1 MHTSDPPP
9 HLGEPMSIGSIGSA
23 NSAWPSQQ
31 SSSTQSNWQNVMSSV
46 SGTLGLSSSALKQQ
60 LQSGESLSSIAQAQG
75 VSQQTLI
82 GSIQSALTQNGSTA
96 SGSQLTQ
103 AATNIANRT
112 PGAGGHHHHH
122 GGGGGLES
130 LLATEDTSSTDSTDS
145 TDAAG
150 PSAATPVTDDSGVPF
165 ADQLSA
171 ATSSS
176 SLLSALTD
184 PSSSQDSTST
194 LASLAGDSDLWQGIN
209 TVA

>member
-130 LLATEDTSSTDSTDS
+130 LLATDDTSSTDS

-194 LASLAGDSDLWQGIN
+194 LFASLAGDSDLWQGIN

>member
-1 MHTSDPPP
+1 
-9 HLGEPMSIGSIGSA
+9 MSIGSIGGV

-31 SSSTQSNWQNVMSSV
+31 SSSAQNSFQNVLSSV
-46 SGTLGLSSSALKQQ
+46 SGTLGLSTSALQQQ
-60 LQSGESLSSIAQAQG
+60 LQSGQSLSTIAQSQG

-96 SGSQLTQ
+96 SGPQLTQ

-112 PGAGGHHHHH
+112 PGGGGHHHHH
-122 GGGGGLES
+122 GGGGGGGGGGIES
-130 LLATEDTSSTDSTDS
+130 LLASDTTSSTDS

-150 PSAATPVTDDSGVPF
+150 PSAATPTTDSSF
-165 ADQLSA
+165 ADELSG
-171 ATSSS
+171 ATSAS

-184 PSSSQDSTST
+184 PSSAQNSSSTMAN
-194 LASLAGDSDLWQGIN
+194 LASESDLWQGID